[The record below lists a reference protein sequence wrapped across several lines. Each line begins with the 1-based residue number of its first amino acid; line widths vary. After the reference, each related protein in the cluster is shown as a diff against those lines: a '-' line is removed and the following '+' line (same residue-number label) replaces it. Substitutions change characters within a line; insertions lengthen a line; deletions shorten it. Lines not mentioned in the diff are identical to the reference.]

1 MSCRILLRCVGMAVL
16 DKGLRGLLKETPF
29 AGYLIDIAT
38 SAYDHFQRECRENRE
53 FQAIQSKV
61 DKTLD
66 AVSDGASKA
75 FANIQKQSNPD
86 NKGSVELREIESA
99 ACATMDEIKVEAREV
114 LAEIRRQAAPELRA
128 KLDDPI
134 LQNNMLG
141 YLEQIPGTV
150 RASLKRPSDPSG
162 KSLPKGFALSSADDF
177 LKILPTQPPRFK
189 AGDMPVGNW
198 KLLDLLGVGGFGE
211 VWKAEHPSLKGIP
224 PVALKF
230 CLSPDSARFLRHEG
244 ELLSRV
250 MEVSAN
256 NPGIVKLRQAYIES
270 DTPCL
275 EYEFIN
281 GGDLCGLMSE
291 WLNMP
296 KERRT
301 LLALQMLLK
310 LARTIAPLHTMN
322 PPIVHRDLKPANVL
336 VVRTADGKINL
347 KIGDFGIGGLATKQ
361 AIEGQSKGASQGEIL
376 TQTLRGSHTP
386 LYAGPEQQRGDPPHP
401 TDDVHALGVI
411 GFQLL
416 VCDLRRGPTG
426 DWDEEL
432 RELGVSDPIIAMFKQ
447 CIARQARR
455 YPHAGAL
462 ADELQNLIDSK
473 PSTAAKP
480 ALPVPPV
487 PAAIQVNPFADAVT
501 APQSTTSRSPVIDKT
516 PPIPDDKS
524 KKSQPR
530 VQKRESN
537 LNWVYRLAAI
547 ALIGVVVILG
557 IAIYRNN
564 TRNPDSEAEAMQLKL
579 SKELNEKILQMNAQA
594 NARKTRDIP
603 KETKQAPTEI
613 INYAKSNQRKDEP
626 TRAKGFDA
634 SALPNY
640 LRISIDKN
648 SSISL
653 TKITPNKFM
662 MGSPLSEQGRL
673 PNESQREVV
682 LTEPFYIGETEVTQA
697 QFISVMGLNPSI
709 HREPTNISYLPV
721 DNASYEDAMSFCRVL
736 SSKFDHP
743 FKLPTEAQWEFACR
757 AATDT
762 PFSFGLSFNGDSAN
776 ANGLFPYGDSKPG
789 PNLGKTTNVGSYRPN
804 TFNLYDM
811 HGNVWEWCS
820 DWFGDYDPNATT
832 DPSGPPNGKFHVRRG
847 GSWKDLASSGAHR
860 AASRA
865 PETLQEGVTG
875 FRIIIACSDVRQEY
889 IRKKN
894 EASENI
900 PNVAQNSPTIINPI
914 TPPQSL
920 TQEKSLINPNN
931 LSDRFIKGTI
941 WENDDFRLLVLERNG
956 GIFRGRFTSKSYPTN
971 REVFGYISGNQIK
984 WASKDVKVLNK
995 NGNPG
1000 GDNYGTFR
1008 DGKIDF
1014 VFTTPDNKGG
1024 KFTLTLKNK
1033 F

>member
-386 LYAGPEQQRGDPPHP
+386 LYAGPEQQRGAPPHP

-416 VCDLRRGPTG
+416 VSDLRRGPTG

-480 ALPVPPV
+480 ALPVPPKIS
-487 PAAIQVNPFADAVT
+487 ANPVDALVG
-501 APQSTTSRSPVIDKT
+501 
-516 PPIPDDKS
+516 
-524 KKSQPR
+524 
-530 VQKRESN
+530 
-537 LNWVYRLAAI
+537 LAAI
-547 ALIGVVVILG
+547 APPQIPFNKEIERTPEKQSKKTQADLDKDKEPISPNENLTEKVIAAIFIGIIISIVLSGILFFAISARRQAEEQRLADIKKREAAE
-557 IAIYRNN
+557 IASAQQENIKKSIELENEKSINQKIDKLKSKLVGAWKSPDNNLFVEFTNN
-564 TRNPDSEAEAMQLKL
+564 TF
-579 SKELNEKILQMNAQA
+579 I
-594 NARKTRDIP
+594 
-603 KETKQAPTEI
+603 
-613 INYAKSNQRKDEP
+613 
-626 TRAKGFDA
+626 F
-634 SALPNY
+634 
-640 LRISIDKN
+640 
-648 SSISL
+648 SSISHKINNE
-653 TKITPNKFM
+653 TKTIERCGLKNGALIVGLGYRELLVDFV
-662 MGSPLSEQGRL
+662 SD
-673 PNESQREVV
+673 NEISISNDIGK
-682 LTEPFYIGETEVTQA
+682 TEI
-697 QFISVMGLNPSI
+697 
-709 HREPTNISYLPV
+709 
-721 DNASYEDAMSFCRVL
+721 
-736 SSKFDHP
+736 
-743 FKLPTEAQWEFACR
+743 
-757 AATDT
+757 
-762 PFSFGLSFNGDSAN
+762 FGLLQGKFSRSDSEEIKNLYKQFAEKSGKN
-776 ANGLFPYGDSKPG
+776 NRTNLIMPNSGNLFPPG
-789 PNLGKTTNVGSYRPN
+789 GFPGQS
-804 TFNLYDM
+804 
-811 HGNVWEWCS
+811 
-820 DWFGDYDPNATT
+820 A
-832 DPSGPPNGKFHVRRG
+832 PSAPP
-847 GSWKDLASSGAHR
+847 L
-860 AASRA
+860 
-865 PETLQEGVTG
+865 
-875 FRIIIACSDVRQEY
+875 
-889 IRKKN
+889 
-894 EASENI
+894 
-900 PNVAQNSPTIINPI
+900 
-914 TPPQSL
+914 TPP
-920 TQEKSLINPNN
+920 
-931 LSDRFIKGTI
+931 
-941 WENDDFRLLVLERNG
+941 G
-956 GIFRGRFTSKSYPTN
+956 GP
-971 REVFGYISGNQIK
+971 
-984 WASKDVKVLNK
+984 
-995 NGNPG
+995 
-1000 GDNYGTFR
+1000 
-1008 DGKIDF
+1008 
-1014 VFTTPDNKGG
+1014 
-1024 KFTLTLKNK
+1024 
-1033 F
+1033 

>member
-66 AVSDGASKA
+66 AVSDGASKV
-75 FANIQKQSNPD
+75 FANIQKQSNPE

-291 WLNMP
+291 WLNMA

-336 VVRTADGKINL
+336 VVRTTDGKINL

-487 PAAIQVNPFADAVT
+487 PAAIQANSSKEAEPILAPATLKSKHRSTTKNNKIKSPKKSGNKAIETLIIAVAAIVAVGIATLAFPMAKTIEAESKLEAINSENPFPSNNPNQNPKISISNASKIT
-501 APQSTTSRSPVIDKT
+501 ANSTTDFAFLKKYYLSDISQAACEAEQPWRSLKADQNLPNSFLLIPFSAPMVAFARYDIDSWTAFSSKVRLNNDPKSSVMFAIRSNNIIAWQSRELNNKNEIDECWIDTRNSKNIELLVRCKGISDSAQAIWEDPHFIKT
-516 PPIPDDKS
+516 NDYNQRIKESAKTLNESVSTDYW
-524 KKSQPR
+524 KKSSNSTATITQNSQS
-530 VQKRESN
+530 VKQKVKN
-537 LNWVYRLAAI
+537 I
-547 ALIGVVVILG
+547 
-557 IAIYRNN
+557 
-564 TRNPDSEAEAMQLKL
+564 EAF
-579 SKELNEKILQMNAQA
+579 KIL
-594 NARKTRDIP
+594 T
-603 KETKQAPTEI
+603 KESVIQNKKY
-613 INYAKSNQRKDEP
+613 N
-626 TRAKGFDA
+626 
-634 SALPNY
+634 
-640 LRISIDKN
+640 ISIATSTWDWASNKESTEKLKKN
-648 SSISL
+648 GFNDSKTIGFLS
-653 TKITPNKFM
+653 
-662 MGSPLSEQGRL
+662 SEQ
-673 PNESQREVV
+673 
-682 LTEPFYIGETEVTQA
+682 
-697 QFISVMGLNPSI
+697 
-709 HREPTNISYLPV
+709 
-721 DNASYEDAMSFCRVL
+721 
-736 SSKFDHP
+736 SK
-743 FKLPTEAQWEFACR
+743 
-757 AATDT
+757 DT
-762 PFSFGLSFNGDSAN
+762 THLLSF
-776 ANGLFPYGDSKPG
+776 F
-789 PNLGKTTNVGSYRPN
+789 N
-804 TFNLYDM
+804 T
-811 HGNVWEWCS
+811 
-820 DWFGDYDPNATT
+820 
-832 DPSGPPNGKFHVRRG
+832 K
-847 GSWKDLASSGAHR
+847 
-860 AASRA
+860 
-865 PETLQEGVTG
+865 
-875 FRIIIACSDVRQEY
+875 
-889 IRKKN
+889 
-894 EASENI
+894 
-900 PNVAQNSPTIINPI
+900 
-914 TPPQSL
+914 
-920 TQEKSLINPNN
+920 
-931 LSDRFIKGTI
+931 
-941 WENDDFRLLVLERNG
+941 
-956 GIFRGRFTSKSYPTN
+956 TN
-971 REVFGYISGNQIK
+971 RSGYILANQIK
-984 WASKDVKVLNK
+984 WPDADIGIQCGWVFNKRIAGTIPVAIVQFNSTVGPTQTLIVGDETIKKINK
-995 NGNPG
+995 NTAQIIGNFYIYEKDP
-1000 GDNYGTFR
+1000 NAAQQ
-1008 DGKIDF
+1008 
-1014 VFTTPDNKGG
+1014 
-1024 KFTLTLKNK
+1024 
-1033 F
+1033 

>member
-1 MSCRILLRCVGMAVL
+1 MAVL

-75 FANIQKQSNPD
+75 FANIQKQSNPE

-99 ACATMDEIKVEAREV
+99 ACATMDEIKIEAREV

-291 WLNMP
+291 WLNMA

-336 VVRTADGKINL
+336 VVRTTDGKINL

-501 APQSTTSRSPVIDKT
+501 APQSTTSRSPVIDKA
-516 PPIPDDKS
+516 PPISENKS
-524 KKSQPR
+524 KNSEP
-530 VQKRESN
+530 VVPNRENN

-547 ALIGVVVILG
+547 ALIGVIVILG

-579 SKELNEKILQMNAQA
+579 SKDLNEKILQMNAQA
-594 NARKTRDIP
+594 NARKTRDVP
-603 KETKQAPTEI
+603 KEIKNNI
-613 INYAKSNQRKDEP
+613 LSNNSKSKSLIP
-626 TRAKGFDA
+626 MPFDA
-634 SALPNY
+634 TAPP
-640 LRISIDKN
+640 K
-648 SSISL
+648 SL
-653 TKITPNKFM
+653 KFDLGNGVSLDLVLIPAGTFI
-662 MGSPLSEQGRL
+662 MGSPISEAERSNDEMQH
-673 PNESQREVV
+673 EVRIGK
-682 LTEPFYIGETEVTQA
+682 PFYIGKYEITQA
-697 QFISVMGLNPSI
+697 QWQQVMGSNPSI
-709 HREPTNISYLPV
+709 FKGSNILPVENISYV
-721 DNASYEDAMSFCRVL
+721 DLQDFCL
-736 SSKFDHP
+736 KLKEITKTP
-743 FKLPTEAQWEFACR
+743 FCLPTESQWEYACR
-757 AATDT
+757 AGTKT
-762 PFSFGLSFNGDSAN
+762 VFHFGNQLNGTQAN
-776 ANGLFPYGDSKPG
+776 CDGSLPYGDSKG
-789 PNLGKTTNVGSYRPN
+789 PNAGKTTNVGTYPPN
-804 TFNLYDM
+804 AWGLHDM

-820 DWFGDYDPNATT
+820 DWYGGYPNYPIGDPIGGI
-832 DPSGPPNGKFHVRRG
+832 SGSVRIRRG
-847 GSWKDLASSGAHR
+847 GSWYDPGYGCR
-860 AASRA
+860 AAARR
-865 PETLQEGVTG
+865 G
-875 FRIIIACSDVRQEY
+875 Y
-889 IRKKN
+889 
-894 EASENI
+894 
-900 PNVAQNSPTIINPI
+900 NPA
-914 TPPQSL
+914 
-920 TQEKSLINPNN
+920 N
-931 LSDRFIKGTI
+931 RF
-941 WENDDFRLLVLERNG
+941 DFCGGRVVLC
-956 GIFRGRFTSKSYPTN
+956 F
-971 REVFGYISGNQIK
+971 
-984 WASKDVKVLNK
+984 
-995 NGNPG
+995 
-1000 GDNYGTFR
+1000 
-1008 DGKIDF
+1008 DF
-1014 VFTTPDNKGG
+1014 
-1024 KFTLTLKNK
+1024 
-1033 F
+1033 

>member
-75 FANIQKQSNPD
+75 FANIQKQSNPE

-99 ACATMDEIKVEAREV
+99 ACATMDEIKIEAREV

-291 WLNMP
+291 WLNMA

-336 VVRTADGKINL
+336 VVRTTDGKINL

-480 ALPVPPV
+480 ALQNMASRKSIEANITTTNSASKSGTLNNISISDRMKTESTLIPLSQHSININVMT
-487 PAAIQVNPFADAVT
+487 PAALMIVLGVLGSLYHLLALSFEHSRYIVGTPF
-501 APQSTTSRSPVIDKT
+501 
-516 PPIPDDKS
+516 
-524 KKSQPR
+524 
-530 VQKRESN
+530 
-537 LNWVYRLAAI
+537 LLI
-547 ALIGVVVILG
+547 ALTCHVFIAYSGFQMRNTQNYYICIAGSILAMVPISPCCILG
-557 IAIYRNN
+557 
-564 TRNPDSEAEAMQLKL
+564 
-579 SKELNEKILQMNAQA
+579 
-594 NARKTRDIP
+594 
-603 KETKQAPTEI
+603 
-613 INYAKSNQRKDEP
+613 
-626 TRAKGFDA
+626 
-634 SALPNY
+634 LP
-640 LRISIDKN
+640 
-648 SSISL
+648 
-653 TKITPNKFM
+653 
-662 MGSPLSEQGRL
+662 
-673 PNESQREVV
+673 
-682 LTEPFYIGETEVTQA
+682 
-697 QFISVMGLNPSI
+697 
-709 HREPTNISYLPV
+709 
-721 DNASYEDAMSFCRVL
+721 
-736 SSKFDHP
+736 
-743 FKLPTEAQWEFACR
+743 
-757 AATDT
+757 
-762 PFSFGLSFNGDSAN
+762 FG
-776 ANGLFPYGDSKPG
+776 
-789 PNLGKTTNVGSYRPN
+789 
-804 TFNLYDM
+804 
-811 HGNVWEWCS
+811 
-820 DWFGDYDPNATT
+820 
-832 DPSGPPNGKFHVRRG
+832 
-847 GSWKDLASSGAHR
+847 
-860 AASRA
+860 
-865 PETLQEGVTG
+865 
-875 FRIIIACSDVRQEY
+875 IIALMTLNKSDV
-889 IRKKN
+889 K
-894 EASENI
+894 A
-900 PNVAQNSPTIINPI
+900 A
-914 TPPQSL
+914 
-920 TQEKSLINPNN
+920 
-931 LSDRFIKGTI
+931 FM
-941 WENDDFRLLVLERNG
+941 
-956 GIFRGRFTSKSYPTN
+956 
-971 REVFGYISGNQIK
+971 
-984 WASKDVKVLNK
+984 
-995 NGNPG
+995 
-1000 GDNYGTFR
+1000 
-1008 DGKIDF
+1008 
-1014 VFTTPDNKGG
+1014 
-1024 KFTLTLKNK
+1024 
-1033 F
+1033 

>member
-1 MSCRILLRCVGMAVL
+1 M
-16 DKGLRGLLKETPF
+16 
-29 AGYLIDIAT
+29 
-38 SAYDHFQRECRENRE
+38 
-53 FQAIQSKV
+53 
-61 DKTLD
+61 
-66 AVSDGASKA
+66 
-75 FANIQKQSNPD
+75 
-86 NKGSVELREIESA
+86 
-99 ACATMDEIKVEAREV
+99 
-114 LAEIRRQAAPELRA
+114 
-128 KLDDPI
+128 
-134 LQNNMLG
+134 
-141 YLEQIPGTV
+141 
-150 RASLKRPSDPSG
+150 
-162 KSLPKGFALSSADDF
+162 
-177 LKILPTQPPRFK
+177 
-189 AGDMPVGNW
+189 
-198 KLLDLLGVGGFGE
+198 
-211 VWKAEHPSLKGIP
+211 
-224 PVALKF
+224 
-230 CLSPDSARFLRHEG
+230 
-244 ELLSRV
+244 
-250 MEVSAN
+250 
-256 NPGIVKLRQAYIES
+256 
-270 DTPCL
+270 
-275 EYEFIN
+275 
-281 GGDLCGLMSE
+281 
-291 WLNMP
+291 
-296 KERRT
+296 
-301 LLALQMLLK
+301 
-310 LARTIAPLHTMN
+310 
-322 PPIVHRDLKPANVL
+322 
-336 VVRTADGKINL
+336 
-347 KIGDFGIGGLATKQ
+347 
-361 AIEGQSKGASQGEIL
+361 
-376 TQTLRGSHTP
+376 
-386 LYAGPEQQRGDPPHP
+386 
-401 TDDVHALGVI
+401 
-411 GFQLL
+411 
-416 VCDLRRGPTG
+416 
-426 DWDEEL
+426 
-432 RELGVSDPIIAMFKQ
+432 
-447 CIARQARR
+447 
-455 YPHAGAL
+455 
-462 ADELQNLIDSK
+462 
-473 PSTAAKP
+473 
-480 ALPVPPV
+480 
-487 PAAIQVNPFADAVT
+487 
-501 APQSTTSRSPVIDKT
+501 
-516 PPIPDDKS
+516 
-524 KKSQPR
+524 
-530 VQKRESN
+530 
-537 LNWVYRLAAI
+537 YRLAAI

-594 NARKTRDIP
+594 NARKIRDIP

-875 FRIIIACSDVRQEY
+875 FRIIIACSDVRQED

-894 EASENI
+894 EVYEDISSGFIQPGENSQTMNK
-900 PNVAQNSPTIINPI
+900 PSNPTITPI
-914 TPPQSL
+914 QSNASKFKSDFDLFQGEWRCIREQSAGKDWSISDPL
-920 TQEKSLINPNN
+920 TKNLLNLMDKN
-931 LSDRFIKGTI
+931 LSVKFNNMIMTRTIYDKYGAYNGDFSLGSTKKFDWTGTGPS
-941 WENDDFRLLVLERNG
+941 G
-956 GIFRGRFTSKSYPTN
+956 GTSRMTGLY
-971 REVFGYISGNQIK
+971 
-984 WASKDVKVLNK
+984 
-995 NGNPG
+995 
-1000 GDNYGTFR
+1000 
-1008 DGKIDF
+1008 KI
-1014 VFTTPDNKGG
+1014 TESN
-1024 KFTLTLKNK
+1024 LTLIYKIGPSNQNLSRPTWQDK
-1033 F
+1033 PALGNGIVQVEFKKIRQ